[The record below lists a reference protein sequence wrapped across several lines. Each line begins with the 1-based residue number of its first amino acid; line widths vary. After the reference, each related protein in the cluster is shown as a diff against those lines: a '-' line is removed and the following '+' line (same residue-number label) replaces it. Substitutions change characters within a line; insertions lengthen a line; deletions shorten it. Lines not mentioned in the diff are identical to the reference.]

1 MYLPAFAYAEFPPGT
16 AVQDLVVSYWR
27 LTVPAAAP
35 VAPPRVE
42 LRPDGCVHV
51 AVALCAGCPTA
62 VPLVGPRR
70 TACPLDVPPGTQLWG
85 VRFRP
90 EMGPAA
96 LGRPALSLRDVVGPA
111 HHWFGVEPITRLER
125 AVADALAPYAPPADS
140 GDATAAV
147 ALAFDRWLFDAAD
160 HTLPPDG
167 AIREA
172 VRAIVA
178 TEGRQSIATIAEWI
192 GLSIRHLQRGFKDA
206 VGLSPKEYAMVCR
219 ERCATARDAARMAW
233 EVERLT
239 AGMSDA
245 VRRRM
250 VG

>member
-1 MYLPAFAYAEFPPGT
+1 MYPPPFAYAEFPPGT

-27 LTVPAAAP
+27 LTVPDAAP
-35 VAPPRVE
+35 AAPPRPE

-51 AVALCAGCPTA
+51 AVALCAGRPTA
-62 VPLVGPRR
+62 VPLLGPRR

-111 HHWFGVEPITRLER
+111 HHWFGVEPIARLER
-125 AVADALAPYAPPADS
+125 AITDAVAPFTDQPPPQAS
-140 GDATAAV
+140 SAV

-160 HTLPPDG
+160 HTVPPDS

-178 TEGRQSIATIAEWI
+178 THGKQSITTIASWV
-192 GLSIRHLQRGFKDA
+192 GLSIRHLQRGFKEA
-206 VGLSPKEYAMVCR
+206 VGLSPKEYAMLCR
-219 ERCATARDAARMAW
+219 ERCLTATDVAPLAW